1 LWLAFSAAMNRKA
14 PTGSTPWPRKRTT
27 VRVAGVRTAPDLVD
41 RDFGPD
47 AAARIARGRSPTRI
61 MGEIG
66 PWGEKY
72 LQIDG
77 FECGASTPSGTDIP
91 FDSRG
96 FGREMDPCQNLPVV
110 NEASE

>member
-1 LWLAFSAAMNRKA
+1 
-14 PTGSTPWPRKRTT
+14 
-27 VRVAGVRTAPDLVD
+27 
-41 RDFGPD
+41 
-47 AAARIARGRSPTRI
+47 